1 MERWIKDILPLVLAL
16 MVVPMFTGCTD
27 INPFSSD
34 EDKLVG
40 TWKAEGKMVESDWG
54 GWIKDYQKM
63 GLPEVLVFFSD
74 GTFTSGEYLALEG
87 TYEIKDGKLVLEF
100 VSAGDIINMVYDYY
114 FSDNNTRLHLI
125 SLDGEV
131 SCTYIKQS

>member
-1 MERWIKDILPLVLAL
+1 LERWIKNILPLVLVL

-40 TWKAEGKMVESDWG
+40 TWKAEGKVVES
-54 GWIKDYQKM
+54 GWLKDYEVM
-63 GLPEVLVFFSD
+63 GLPETLVFFSD
-74 GTFTSGEYLALEG
+74 GTVSFDYAEG

-100 VSAGDIINMVYDYY
+100 VGEEGTVNLVFDYY
-114 FSDNNTRLHLI
+114 FSDNDTKLHLV
-125 SLDGEV
+125 SLSGEH